1 MYSDKKL
8 DTHCQKIR
16 HLRFYVIFYLIENE
30 LNKTL
35 ARYLN
40 ALLQIKENN
49 MNKKNLLRM
58 MICFFSGWMGL
69 EAAAQDVW
77 DVDRC
82 MDYAVQHNRTV
93 RQRELEADNARL
105 DRMKAI
111 GSFLPGVSAGTSIQ
125 YNFGR
130 SVDPETNTYNTLS
143 TFNNGYSMEASMPIF
158 RGGGLVN
165 EVRRAKAAWLMG
177 KAAWQEAKDNT
188 ALETFQAYIDA
199 LYCYGTLRLARKKLQ
214 ESDSLLYKTRRQEEL
229 GLKGLSD
236 VAQMEAQQAT
246 DSYNLTHQKNLY
258 ETALLTLKQ
267 KMNFPAEDTL
277 QLDTAVLDTQTLQY
291 IQLTQERADDVFR
304 IALNVNPTLQQAALN
319 AKVADMR
326 RKISWANVVP
336 SITLFGGIS
345 SSYKELHSTAYPDF
359 RTQFNNNF
367 GSYVGISMSIP
378 IFNRLSGVTSM
389 RQAKNNYRIACEQY
403 ESQKEE
409 LQKLVLQ
416 AVQDREGYLKES
428 IQMEKKVSS
437 DSLAYHVTRR
447 KYEEGLMTSLDVQN
461 NAATLLESETLL
473 LQSKL
478 TYLMKCRLV
487 DYYKGEEIIRG
498 FDAVDK

>member
-1 MYSDKKL
+1 MLYY
-8 DTHCQKIR
+8 I
-16 HLRFYVIFYLIENE
+16 VNE
-30 LNKTL
+30 VNNFL

-40 ALLQIKENN
+40 RIWQINDYD
-49 MNKKNLLRM
+49 MNKKNLLH
-58 MICFFSGWMGL
+58 ITLFLLSGWMGL
-69 EAAAQDVW
+69 EATAQEVW

-82 MDYAVQHNRTV
+82 MSYAVAHNRTV
-93 RQRELEADNARL
+93 RQRELEADNARM

-111 GSFLPGVSAGTSIQ
+111 GSFLPGVSASTGVQ

-130 SVDPETNTYNTLS
+130 SVDPETNTYNTVS
-143 TFNNGYSMEASMPIF
+143 TLNNAYSMEASMPIF

-165 EVRRAKAAWLMG
+165 EVRRSKAAWLMG

-199 LYCYGTLRLARKKLQ
+199 LYCYGTLRLARKKLV

-229 GLKGLSD
+229 GLKGLAD

-246 DSYNLTHQKNLY
+246 DSYNLTHQRNLY

-267 KMNFPAEDTL
+267 KMNFPANDTL
-277 QLDTAVLDTQTLQY
+277 QLDTAVLDTQTLHY
-291 IQLTQERADDVFR
+291 IQLTQEQADDVFR
-304 IALNVNPTLQQAALN
+304 IALNVNPTLRQAELN

-326 RKISWANVVP
+326 RKISWADVVP

-345 SSYKELHSTAYPDF
+345 SSYYKELHSTSYPDF

-378 IFNRLSGVTSM
+378 IFNRLSGVSGL
-389 RQAKNNYRIACEQY
+389 RQARNNYRIACEQY

-428 IQMEKKVSS
+428 IQMEKKVNS

-461 NAATLLESETLL
+461 NAAILLESETKL

-498 FDAVDK
+498 LEETAKKD

>member
-40 ALLQIKENN
+40 ALLRIKENN

-58 MICFFSGWMGL
+58 MICFFSGWIGL
-69 EAAAQDVW
+69 EAAAQEVW

-165 EVRRAKAAWLMG
+165 EVRRAKAAW
-177 KAAWQEAKDNT
+177 QEAKDNT

-199 LYCYGTLRLARKKLQ
+199 LYCYGTMRLARKKLQ

-345 SSYKELHSTAYPDF
+345 SSYYKELHSTAYPDF

-378 IFNRLSGVTSM
+378 IFNRLSGVTNM

-498 FDAVDK
+498 FDAADK

>member
-1 MYSDKKL
+1 
-8 DTHCQKIR
+8 
-16 HLRFYVIFYLIENE
+16 
-30 LNKTL
+30 
-35 ARYLN
+35 
-40 ALLQIKENN
+40 
-49 MNKKNLLRM
+49 
-58 MICFFSGWMGL
+58 
-69 EAAAQDVW
+69 
-77 DVDRC
+77 
-82 MDYAVQHNRTV
+82 
-93 RQRELEADNARL
+93 
-105 DRMKAI
+105 
-111 GSFLPGVSAGTSIQ
+111 
-125 YNFGR
+125 
-130 SVDPETNTYNTLS
+130 
-143 TFNNGYSMEASMPIF
+143 MEASMPIF

-165 EVRRAKAAWLMG
+165 EVRRAKAVWLMG

-199 LYCYGTLRLARKKLQ
+199 LYCYGTMRLARKKLL

-258 ETALLTLKQ
+258 ETVLLTLKQ

-319 AKVADMR
+319 TKVADMR

-345 SSYKELHSTAYPDF
+345 SSYYKELHSTAYPDF

-461 NAATLLESETLL
+461 NAVTLLESETLL

-498 FDAVDK
+498 FDAADK

>member
-1 MYSDKKL
+1 MS
-8 DTHCQKIR
+8 KIR
-16 HLRFYVIFYLIENE
+16 HFDFRRILYLLVNE
-30 LNKTL
+30 CNNFL

-40 ALLQIKENN
+40 RIWQINDYD
-49 MNKKNLLRM
+49 MNKKNLLH
-58 MICFFSGWMGL
+58 ITLFLLSGWMGL
-69 EAAAQDVW
+69 EAAAQEVW
-77 DVDRC
+77 NVDRC
-82 MDYAVQHNRTV
+82 MSYAVAHNRTV
-93 RQRELEADNARL
+93 RQRELEADNARM

-111 GSFLPGVSAGTSIQ
+111 GSFLPGVSASTGIQ

-130 SVDPETNTYNTLS
+130 SVDPETNTYNTVS
-143 TFNNGYSMEASMPIF
+143 TFNNAYSMEASMPIF

-165 EVRRAKAAWLMG
+165 EVRRSKAAWLMG
-177 KAAWQEAKDNT
+177 KAAWQESKDNT

-199 LYCYGTLRLARKKLQ
+199 LYCYGTLRLARKKLV

-229 GLKGLSD
+229 GLKGLAD

-246 DSYNLTHQKNLY
+246 DSYNLTHQRNLY

-267 KMNFPAEDTL
+267 KMNFPANDTL
-277 QLDTAVLDTQTLQY
+277 QLDTAVLDTQTLHY
-291 IQLTQERADDVFR
+291 IQLTQEQADDVFR
-304 IALNVNPTLQQAALN
+304 IALKVNPTLRQAELN

-345 SSYKELHSTAYPDF
+345 SSYYKELHSTSYPDF

-378 IFNRLSGVTSM
+378 IFNRLSGVTGL
-389 RQAKNNYRIACEQY
+389 RQARNNYRIACEQY

-428 IQMEKKVSS
+428 IQMEKKVNS

-461 NAATLLESETLL
+461 NAATLLESETKL

-498 FDAVDK
+498 LEENAKKD